1 MSEEGSG
8 GASGVVDAGQQTRD
22 AAKYLIAAFGAVGAV
37 LVSGLSLTALPSGR
51 HPVIAAIAVL
61 VATFAIGVAINL
73 VIRVVMPYRVTLSE
87 LAKLQQEHPDDELI
101 VYLNANRELF
111 GGLGSDLV
119 ASRDRY
125 LAAVDARAGTYDR
138 YIAALNAKPR
148 DPNVVAETQN
158 ASEVASAE
166 VEFLAPLVVGLV
178 QDAWSFRVQER
189 FARVRRWIGAAALI
203 VVAAA
208 AVYAWASTAPA
219 KAEDEDKTTIV
230 KQTVTQKAAT
240 PPNCVAYYLA
250 LDHLADDDARSFL
263 FRHPSLFPLEA
274 RAKACGF
281 TSRAQ
286 LTNFVEYLADH

>member
-8 GASGVVDAGQQTRD
+8 GSSGGIAGQETRD

-37 LVSGLSLTALPSGR
+37 LVSGLSLTALPYGR

-73 VIRVVMPYRVTLSE
+73 VIRVVMPYHVTLSE
-87 LAKLQQEHPDDELI
+87 LAKLQQEHPDDKLI

-111 GGLGSDLV
+111 DGLGSDLV

-125 LAAVDARAGTYDR
+125 LAGVDARAETYDR
-138 YIAALNAKPR
+138 YIAALKAQPQ
-148 DPNVVAETQN
+148 DPNAVAETKT
-158 ASEVASAE
+158 ASEAASAQI
-166 VEFLAPLVVGLV
+166 EFLAPLMARLV

-203 VVAAA
+203 VVGAA

-219 KAEDEDKTTIV
+219 KAEDKGKTTIIKQIV
-230 KQTVTQKAAT
+230 KQTVSP

-250 LDHLADDDARSFL
+250 LDHLADDEARSFL

-274 RAKACGF
+274 RAMACGF

-286 LTNFVEYLADH
+286 LTSFVEYLVDH